1 MKKQGYPPLD
11 DQDKIVDPL
20 PGGDPDALESG
31 ERAFLDGPRRSV
43 PIKAKRKRRVAPV
56 LLSFLIGVGA
66 GWFLHGHLSQGGTG
80 SPSVPSV
87 SGWLGYPLAGIT
99 LEKASRG
106 DARRERASA
115 VLLRPGERVSFKY
128 GKESLRLLSME
139 RRSSPLAAFQA
150 LMFRPP
156 VLYLEE
162 RAIEI
167 GQDISSLVEP
177 EMSLSYT
184 LVVKAS
190 RDLPPLASFGLELE
204 MDAQAWL
211 ARAQGLKDF
220 EAKKRS
226 LEKALEAS
234 PEEVEL
240 LMALGNLLAQHKEGN
255 AAAEMFQQ
263 VLKKEPHHVEAAKA
277 LCAIYVKVQPKKAL
291 EMYETLVKIDS
302 GNRLSHYKEMAR
314 LQERLGLS
322 PAETYRKILAIQRN
336 DPDAVRGLDTL
347 YARHIEKA
355 QEWEKK
361 GELPKAI
368 QEMKLA
374 MEFQATK
381 ETKSYLATLY
391 SNLGF
396 SLAQKGKLQEAISHY
411 EASLKLDENP
421 ITYLNLAD
429 AYAKNNRVDDSLK
442 AVEKAYGLKP
452 KEAGVLRN
460 ILLLW
465 GELLMAKKD
474 YQHAIQKLEEL
485 HARAPKDP
493 QLLKTLGLAYWKKG
507 DLAKALG
514 ILKEIPP
521 LVASGHKKEQ
531 AEVHRLIGDL
541 QRAIG
546 DQEKDLK
553 RRISR
558 YDEALKSYKQ
568 ALALDKDKEVQ
579 KRMDELAEERK
590 ALQIR
595 AFRSS

>member
-1 MKKQGYPPLD
+1 MD
-11 DQDKIVDPL
+11 DPEKIVDPL
-20 PGGDPDALESG
+20 PDRDLHALENG
-31 ERAFLDGPRRSV
+31 ERAFLETPRR
-43 PIKAKRKRRVAPV
+43 PLPTRKARKRRIAPV
-56 LLSFLIGVGA
+56 LLSFLLGVGV
-66 GWFLHGHLSQGGTG
+66 GWFLHGHLSQGGEG
-80 SPSVPSV
+80 SPSAPSL
-87 SGWLGYPLAGIT
+87 SGWLGYPLAGIR

-106 DARRERASA
+106 DASRERASA

-128 GKESLRLLSME
+128 GKESLRFLSVE
-139 RRSSPLAAFQA
+139 RRSSPLAAFQV
-150 LMFRPP
+150 LISRPP
-156 VLYLEE
+156 ALYLED

-167 GQDISSLVEP
+167 GQELSPLLEP
-177 EMSLSYT
+177 ERSLSYT
-184 LVVKAS
+184 IALKAS

-220 EAKKRS
+220 QARKRS

-240 LMALGNLLAQHKEGN
+240 LMALGNLLAQHRESN
-255 AAAEMFQQ
+255 AAAERFQQ
-263 VLKKEPHHVEAAKA
+263 VLKKEPRHVEAAKA
-277 LCAIYVKVQPKKAL
+277 LCAIYVKGQPKKAL
-291 EMYETLVKIDS
+291 EMYETLVKIDPE
-302 GNRLSHYKEMAR
+302 NRLSHYKEMAR

-322 PAETYRKILAIQRN
+322 PAETYRKILGIQRN

-361 GELPKAI
+361 GDLPKAI

-396 SLAQKGKLQEAISHY
+396 SLAQKGKLPEAISNY

-452 KEAGVLRN
+452 KDAGVLRN

-465 GELLMAKKD
+465 GELLMAKKH

-485 HARAPKDP
+485 RARAPKDP

-507 DLAKALG
+507 DLPKALD
-514 ILKEIPP
+514 ILKAIPP
-521 LVASGHKKEQ
+521 LVASGPKKDQ
-531 AEVHRLIGDL
+531 AEIHRLIGDL